1 MVRPGCRW
9 PPEWSPPPGR
19 AGRGRRRGPARGRRC
34 ARPTGAPTPRSTGR
48 HRDVAPRPRPGGG
61 RRTPRRRRSA
71 RRAVDRCGARR
82 TPRPPPSP
90 RRWGGR
96 PGRGHRPV
104 ETCVAAH
111 RACLNAP
118 TPAPLTDIDASTAD
132 PGCVG
137 PVLDGRRAQRKKA
150 AHALVHEL
158 LAQGHSRLAIFT
170 LLHREL
176 LAENASVTYQTVR
189 AYIASSTVRARI
201 TRSRGA
207 FRARARRRMT
217 AGSSSSLP
225 GRSCNASA
233 QHPPRAP
240 QPAHIRSEK

>member
-1 MVRPGCRW
+1 M
-9 PPEWSPPPGR
+9 EI
-19 AGRGRRRGPARGRRC
+19 
-34 ARPTGAPTPRSTGR
+34 
-48 HRDVAPRPRPGGG
+48 
-61 RRTPRRRRSA
+61 
-71 RRAVDRCGARR
+71 
-82 TPRPPPSP
+82 
-90 RRWGGR
+90 
-96 PGRGHRPV
+96 
-104 ETCVAAH
+104 CVAAH

-118 TPAPLTDIDASTAD
+118 KPAPLADVEASTAD

-137 PVLDGRRAQRKKA
+137 PVLDGRRAQRQKA
-150 AHALVHEL
+150 AHALAHELLAARVHEL

-176 LAENASVTYQTVR
+176 LAENASVTCQTVR
-189 AYIASSTVRARI
+189 AYIAGSAIRARI

-225 GRSCNASA
+225 GRSRNTSA

-240 QPAHIRSEK
+240 QPAHTQ